1 MQRLAVHYS
10 YGMVVLSVAISVIAA
25 YAAFSL
31 ADRMRGAETRKA
43 HSFWLTCGSCAMGI
57 GIWSMHY
64 VGMFALHLPVDVY
77 YFLPMVLFSLLMAI
91 AASVVA
97 LLVVS
102 SDTLNRKR
110 LAGAGLLMGAGIGG
124 MHYTGM
130 AAMRAKEMHHYTP
143 WIVVLSLAVAWG
155 FSTMALGIGFSVR
168 RRSRQNEWIRLAAGT
183 VMGLGIA
190 TMHYTAMAGV
200 TYTPAAMNTQG
211 RSWDMY
217 RSTVGGI
224 DVGITTIFILL
235 VTLGAA
241 ALDKRR
247 LRKLEQFQTELLLKQ
262 RELLDSRQLLLDSN
276 ERLNELSIR
285 DGLTGLYNRRYFD
298 AAFETE
304 WQRAARSGQE
314 LSLLMI
320 DLDHFKELNDHYGH
334 PTGDE
339 CLRDVARVL
348 EEQPKRGYDVVA
360 RYGGEEFVVLLPGA
374 DQATA
379 TRIAETIRGAV
390 LDRAFEHQGS
400 NVCSFVTVS
409 IGVCSRTPATGE
421 SPHEALRDAD
431 TALYLAKQ
439 LGRNRVEHATGLAE
453 KTQDT

>member
-1 MQRLAVHYS
+1 MQPLAVRYS

-43 HSFWLTCGSCAMGI
+43 RSFWLTCGSCAMGI

-77 YFLPMVLFSLLMAI
+77 YFLPMVLLSLLMAI

-102 SDTLNRKR
+102 SDTLDRKR
-110 LAGAGLLMGAGIGG
+110 LVGAGLLMGAGIGG

-155 FSTMALGIGFSVR
+155 FSTMALGIGFSIR
-168 RRSRQNEWIRLAAGT
+168 RRSRQNEWVRIAAGT

-190 TMHYTAMAGV
+190 AMHYTAMAGV
-200 TYTPAAMNTQG
+200 TYTPAAMHTYG

-217 RSTVGGI
+217 QSTVGGTG
-224 DVGITTIFILL
+224 VGLTTIFILL
-235 VTLGAA
+235 VTLGGA

-247 LRKLEQFQTELLLKQ
+247 LRILEQSQAELLVNQ
-262 RELLDSRQLLLDSN
+262 RELLESRQQLLASN

-298 AAFETE
+298 TALETE
-304 WQRAARSGQE
+304 WQRAERSGEQ

-320 DLDHFKELNDHYGH
+320 DLDRFKELNDNYGH
-334 PTGDE
+334 QTGDE
-339 CLRDVARVL
+339 CLREVARVL
-348 EEQPKRGYDVVA
+348 DEQPKRGYDVVA

-374 DQATA
+374 DTATA
-379 TRIAETIRGAV
+379 MRVAEAMRSAV
-390 LDRAFEHQGS
+390 LGRAFEHQGS
-400 NVCSFVTVS
+400 DVCSFVSVS
-409 IGVCSRTPATGE
+409 IGVCSCTPVPGE
-421 SPHEALRDAD
+421 SPDGALRDAD
-431 TALYLAKQ
+431 MALYTAKQ
-439 LGRNRVEHATGLAE
+439 LGRNRVEHAAGLAE
-453 KTQDT
+453 KIQEA

>member
-1 MQRLAVHYS
+1 MQPLAVHYA

-31 ADRMRGAETRKA
+31 ADRMHGAETRKS
-43 HSFWLTCGSCAMGI
+43 HVFWLTCGSCAMGI

-91 AASVVA
+91 GASVVA

-102 SDTLNRKR
+102 SDTLGTKR
-110 LAGAGLLMGAGIGG
+110 LVGAGLLMGAGIGG
-124 MHYTGM
+124 MHYSGM
-130 AAMRAKEMHHYTP
+130 AAMRASETHHYTP

-168 RRSRQNEWIRLAAGT
+168 RRSRQNEWIRLAGGT

-190 TMHYTAMAGV
+190 AMHYTAMAGV
-200 TYTPAAMNTQG
+200 TYTPAVMNTSG

-247 LRKLEQFQTELLLKQ
+247 LRILERSQRELLLKQ
-262 RELLDSRQLLLDSN
+262 RELLESRQQLLASN
-276 ERLNELSIR
+276 ERLNELSTR

-298 AAFETE
+298 AALETE
-304 WQRAARSGQE
+304 WQRAVRSGEQ

-320 DLDHFKELNDHYGH
+320 DLDHFKELNDQYGH
-334 PTGDE
+334 QTGDE
-339 CLRDVARVL
+339 CLREVARVL
-348 EEQPKRGYDVVA
+348 DGQPKRGYDVAA
-360 RYGGEEFVVLLPGA
+360 RYGGEEFVVLLPGS
-374 DQATA
+374 DLETA
-379 TRIAETIRGAV
+379 SRMAETIRCAV
-390 LDRAFEHQGS
+390 VDRALEHQGS
-400 NVCSFVTVS
+400 DVCSFVTVS
-409 IGVCSRTPATGE
+409 IGVCSCTPLHGE
-421 SPHEALRDAD
+421 GSQGALRDAD
-431 TALYLAKQ
+431 TALYMAKQ
-439 LGRNRVEHATGLAE
+439 LGRNRVQHATGLAE
-453 KTQDT
+453 KSRNA